1 MSLTYVEK
9 FNFYLVSFINE
20 MVVIFP
26 EYETS
31 LKNSYKEL
39 LEKPNNNNTELYV
52 KEYMTH
58 IKPYNSYLAKKDNTL
73 FKLSTELNFIRGID
87 FRNVW
92 AKDINEVTR
101 QNIWKYLQ
109 TLVVI
114 GKKVVGD
121 DDEIEKLLENFNKEE
136 TDTLPNMENL
146 KEETENMMD
155 MLKNMTQMTQDAEET
170 TEQNEGQNEGQ
181 GEQNQFGGGLIN
193 DIAKELTGELNL
205 DNLNIGDPKN
215 MNEAFSNLLGGGNG
229 NNFLNLIN
237 KVGEKIQTKVQSGA
251 INQGD
256 LMKEAQNMM
265 GSMGNPE
272 KMAKQMMKNNN
283 PHSTNST
290 KDRLRKKLEKKKQS
304 SEESSK

>member
-9 FNFYLVSFINE
+9 FNFYLFSFISE
-20 MVVIFP
+20 MVVFFR
-26 EYETS
+26 EYEPS

-39 LEKPNNNNTELYV
+39 LEQPNNNNSDTYV
-52 KEYMTH
+52 KEYMTQ
-58 IKPYNSYLAKKDNTL
+58 IKPYNSYLAKKDDIL
-73 FKLSTELNFIRGID
+73 FKLSTELNFIKDID

-136 TDTLPNMENL
+136 ADTLPNMENL

-155 MLKNMTQMTQDAEET
+155 MLKNMTQMTQDPEET
-170 TEQNEGQNEGQ
+170 TEQAQ
-181 GEQNQFGGGLIN
+181 EQNQDSNPFSGGLIN

-237 KVGEKIQTKVQSGA
+237 KVGEKIQNKVQSGA

-272 KMAKQMMKNNN
+272 KIAKQMMKNNN
-283 PHSTNST
+283 SHSGNST
-290 KDRLRKKLEKKKQS
+290 KDRLRKKLEKKKQA
-304 SEESSK
+304 ESSK

>member
-9 FNFYLVSFINE
+9 FNFYLVSFLNE

-26 EYETS
+26 EYES
-31 LKNSYKEL
+31 LLKNSYKEL
-39 LEKPNNNNTELYV
+39 LEKPDNNNTELYV

-73 FKLSTELNFIRGID
+73 FKLSNELNFIRGID

-136 TDTLPNMENL
+136 TETLPNMENL

-155 MLKNMTQMTQDAEET
+155 MIKNMTQMTQDPEEK
-170 TEQNEGQNEGQ
+170 TENVNV
-181 GEQNQFGGGLIN
+181 NDKNPFGGGLIN

-229 NNFLNLIN
+229 TNFLDLIN
-237 KVGEKIQTKVQSGA
+237 KVGEKIQKKVQSGS

-272 KMAKQMMKNNN
+272 EMAKQMMKNNN
-283 PHSTNST
+283 QHSPNST
-290 KDRLRKKLEKKKQS
+290 KDRLRKKLVKKKQV
-304 SEESSK
+304 EEANK